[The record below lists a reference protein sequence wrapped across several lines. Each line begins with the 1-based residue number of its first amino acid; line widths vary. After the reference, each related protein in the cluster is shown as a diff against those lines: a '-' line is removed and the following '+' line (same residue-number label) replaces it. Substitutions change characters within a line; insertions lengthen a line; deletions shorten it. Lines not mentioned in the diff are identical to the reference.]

1 MRLAIGATIVGIL
14 CFNTN
19 LSAQPDKQ
27 LYELQQR
34 CGRFA
39 KEVFDREYSPPV
51 LDTEHGQTV
60 FNYEN
65 HYNARLNKCFFL
77 EIAVSCEKEKSTSSK
92 IMRLFDLSQNNEYG
106 TFVSG
111 PTESTPLACVVRGNT
126 CRSESEWRQLLKS
139 FMED

>member
-1 MRLAIGATIVGIL
+1 M

-34 CGRFA
+34 CGRLA
-39 KEVFDREYSPPV
+39 KEVFDRQYSPPV

-65 HYNARLNKCFFL
+65 HYSARLNKCFFM
-77 EIAVSCEKEKSTSSK
+77 EIAVSYEKEKST
-92 IMRLFDLSQNNEYG
+92 RALS
-106 TFVSG
+106 T
-111 PTESTPLACVVRGNT
+111 
-126 CRSESEWRQLLKS
+126 
-139 FMED
+139 

>member
-39 KEVFDREYSPPV
+39 KEVFDREYSPRIGYRTRTHRV
-51 LDTEHGQTV
+51 
-60 FNYEN
+60 
-65 HYNARLNKCFFL
+65 
-77 EIAVSCEKEKSTSSK
+77 
-92 IMRLFDLSQNNEYG
+92 
-106 TFVSG
+106 
-111 PTESTPLACVVRGNT
+111 
-126 CRSESEWRQLLKS
+126 QL
-139 FMED
+139 